1 MPKFLTLPEHG
12 ATDSGSEPEL
22 DFSSNAHPMGPCP
35 VSLRALRHHCPSRYP
50 DPSYLRLRRRLGDLH
65 GVDPDQVV
73 PGSGAAELIH
83 RLVRLHGGTV
93 QHRRPGFGEYAH
105 AARCTGLP
113 TSEFTDPAC
122 ATPRPGIL
130 FLCLPDNPDGHVPS
144 TQTLAALADRCR
156 AHRTC
161 LVLDLAYLPFLASP
175 PVLPPSA
182 VHLYAPNKAAGLTG
196 VRAAYA
202 LAPDTSL
209 GRHLAALAPSWV
221 VGTEGLGFLEAV
233 ADPDARAW
241 LATTA
246 PQARRLR
253 SLLASVLRGHGFQTR
268 ESDATHL
275 VAHHPEWTDS
285 GELTVRLREAGV
297 RVRDT
302 TSMGLPG
309 WVRLAARPE
318 LEIERLDQILTTL
331 FP

>member
-1 MPKFLTLPEHG
+1 
-12 ATDSGSEPEL
+12 
-22 DFSSNAHPMGPCP
+22 
-35 VSLRALRHHCPSRYP
+35 LRQT
-50 DPSYLRLRRRLGDLH
+50 LGDLH

-105 AARCTGLP
+105 AARCAELP
-113 TSEFTDPAC
+113 TFEFDDPAG
-122 ATPRPGIL
+122 ATPRPGTL
-130 FLCLPDNPDGHVPS
+130 FVCLPDNPDGHGPTPEV
-144 TQTLAALADRCR
+144 LAALAKLCD
-156 AHRTC
+156 ALGTC

-175 PVLPPSA
+175 PALPPSA

-202 LAPDTSL
+202 VVPDPSL
-209 GRHLAALAPSWV
+209 GRNLAALAPSWV

-233 ADPDARAW
+233 GDPDARAW
-241 LATTA
+241 LDSTA

-253 SLLASVLRGHGFQTR
+253 SHLASVLRGHGFETR
-268 ESDATHL
+268 ESEATHL
-275 VAHHPEWTDS
+275 VARHPEWTDS
-285 GELTVRLREAGV
+285 GELAARLREAGV

-318 LEIERLDQILTTL
+318 TEIERLDQILTT
-331 FP
+331 FSR